1 MLFLL
6 AKISVIIIFLSYML
20 CSLPIAPFVY
30 SLIPKF
36 IYLLWRNVFQIA
48 IYYFHFFFCIMLRS
62 DYIPK
67 IIKIDQVLHP
77 FFYLM
82 QYYIISY
89 FLKKIT
95 FINTEV
101 EIAGSEEPNRLL
113 CKTKRG
119 RKLRPHRSH
128 IIPELRPDPLYHF
141 LPCSGVLQV
150 LLGKILLS
158 GMLSFQTS
166 HMGCHCLW
174 NTPCQVRSNHIQA
187 PL

>member
-6 AKISVIIIFLSYML
+6 TKISVIIIFLRYML

-89 FLKKIT
+89 FLKKFT

-101 EIAGSEEPNRLL
+101 EIANL
-113 CKTKRG
+113 CN
-119 RKLRPHRSH
+119 
-128 IIPELRPDPLYHF
+128 
-141 LPCSGVLQV
+141 VLQTKNDGQCF
-150 LLGKILLS
+150 L
-158 GMLSFQTS
+158 TAA
-166 HMGCHCLW
+166 
-174 NTPCQVRSNHIQA
+174 A
-187 PL
+187 PMDYFCISLYSLIPVSTVNAT